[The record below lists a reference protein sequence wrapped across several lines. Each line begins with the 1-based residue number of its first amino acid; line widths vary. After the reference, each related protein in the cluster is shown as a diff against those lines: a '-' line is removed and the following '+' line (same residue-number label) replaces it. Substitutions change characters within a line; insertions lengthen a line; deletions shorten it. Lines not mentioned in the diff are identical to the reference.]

1 MATSGW
7 FAFSWQRLKGL
18 VGLGLLRPSLC
29 VCWGPAR
36 SIPPV
41 VSLPQGVDEGRDSQD
56 ALFTGSL
63 EGCRAFFW
71 RESGLRM
78 CVSEQPDFI
87 RAGQV
92 PRCPWP
98 HTGHLRSCPLGA
110 ALGVSLPAAGTL
122 AHLRVMWGS
131 KSSPSWRVPPV
142 CC

>member
-1 MATSGW
+1 MPGLKEEGQKAGLPLTSNYVSRDGHIGMVC
-7 FAFSWQRLKGL
+7 FQLAASQGAGGAGL
-18 VGLGLLRPSLC
+18 SPSQPVRVL
-29 VCWGPAR
+29 GPAR

-92 PRCPWP
+92 PRCP
-98 HTGHLRSCPLGA
+98 
-110 ALGVSLPAAGTL
+110 
-122 AHLRVMWGS
+122 
-131 KSSPSWRVPPV
+131 
-142 CC
+142 